1 VYNAPLFEAMPKIA
15 RLNKDVI
22 VTEKIDGTNAQIY
35 IERVP
40 VADIG
45 FSTEAESQANPFPI
59 PEEVVAVKMLSNGD
73 HLLLRAG
80 SKNRWL
86 KPGADN
92 FGFFAWASEH
102 FEQLFTLGEGVHRGE
117 WWGKGVQRGYG
128 LTGKR
133 FSLFNVSR
141 WVDSTDPDGYR
152 APLGEG
158 QSYAPA
164 CCHVVPIMGSGPGFE
179 DIATGLYMLQQNGSL
194 AAPGFME
201 PEGVCVFHTGSGT
214 YYKATIENDLGK
226 WAVQPANVPMM
237 DLPVDPV
244 PVAGETL

>member
-1 VYNAPLFEAMPKIA
+1 MYTAPLFEAMPKIA

-22 VTEKIDGTNAQIY
+22 VTEKIDGTNAQIS

-45 FSTEAESQANPFPI
+45 CKTEAESQANPFAI
-59 PEEVVAVKMLSNGD
+59 PDEVIAAKVLSNGD

-86 KPGADN
+86 RLGADN

-102 FEQLFTLGEGVHRGE
+102 YEQLFTLEEGVHRGE
-117 WWGKGVQRGYG
+117 WWGKGIQRGYG
-128 LTGKR
+128 LTEKR

-141 WVDSTDPDGYR
+141 WVDSRDTDQLL
-152 APLGEG
+152 AEG
-158 QSYAPA
+158 QSYAPT
-164 CCHVVPIMGSGPGFE
+164 CCHVVPVLGSGPGFE
-179 DIATGLYMLQQNGSL
+179 DIATGLYMLQQSGSL

-201 PEGVCVFHTGSGT
+201 PEGVCVFHTGSST

-226 WAVQPANVPMM
+226 WAIQPTNVPIL

-244 PVAGETL
+244 PVSGENL